1 MQQSFVATAL
11 LLSAGA
17 YVALAGW
24 QPVVSIDKKCIA
36 QVPGSWKQAVTG
48 PGGMKAPD
56 SNLTHVRIMADQG
69 SMADAKGMVAFG
81 YKVSKTFE
89 DSSGR
94 YWVETASSAGSPQRS
109 WMVMTPGNG
118 FVCHA
123 EIMFDKTLSDD
134 DAKAIA
140 LSAKKQ

>member
-1 MQQSFVATAL
+1 MKRSLVVAAL
-11 LLSAGA
+11 LLSTVA
-17 YVALAGW
+17 YAAPAGW
-24 QPVVSIDKKCIA
+24 QPVASIDKRCVA
-36 QVPGSWKQAVTG
+36 LVPGSWKQAVTG

-56 SNLTHVRIMADQG
+56 SNLTYVRVMADKG

-81 YKVSKTFE
+81 YKVNKTFE

-94 YWVETASSAGSPQRS
+94 YWVETIGSAGSPQRS
-109 WMVMTPGNG
+109 WMVMTPGDG

-123 EIMFDKTLSDD
+123 EIVFDKTLSDD
-134 DAKAIA
+134 DAKTIA